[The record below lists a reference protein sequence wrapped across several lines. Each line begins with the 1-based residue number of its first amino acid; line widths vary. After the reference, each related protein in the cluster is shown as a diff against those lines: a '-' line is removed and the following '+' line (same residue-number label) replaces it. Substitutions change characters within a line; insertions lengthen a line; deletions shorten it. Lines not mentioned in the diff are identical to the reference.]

1 MLLVCSII
9 SLFAEVHRL
18 GLTFFHHFSMLSFNT
33 RSFLSKTA
41 KLFYLFSAILRYD
54 SDIFWLILFSMF
66 LACFSRTLPLVDS
79 CSCYVSTCT
88 VSPFAQDD
96 IKCADPLTCPG
107 GFQPTEAGRYAVD
120 MQFKAWESSIR
131 FIAFL
136 LWNQFSNFEQLWK
149 RRRTGINHLF
159 MWFASALRMSS
170 RFVDVCWSSSMFNQ
184 SLRSWTLIVLSR
196 DALTIFD
203 RWKVIAVRYLA
214 EYKDEPLVGDVA
226 VDSCVLFS
234 TCFEFQTTS
243 QNGVEFGVI
252 SSTLRPL
259 LRESRH

>member
-1 MLLVCSII
+1 
-9 SLFAEVHRL
+9 
-18 GLTFFHHFSMLSFNT
+18 
-33 RSFLSKTA
+33 
-41 KLFYLFSAILRYD
+41 
-54 SDIFWLILFSMF
+54 MF
-66 LACFSRTLPLVDS
+66 LADFASCWFLLMLCIDMHCVAVRSGWHQVRRPPDLPRR
-79 CSCYVSTCT
+79 
-88 VSPFAQDD
+88 
-96 IKCADPLTCPG
+96 I
-107 GFQPTEAGRYAVD
+107 PTNRGRKIRSGYAV
-120 MQFKAWESSIR
+120 QSWESSIR

-243 QNGVEFGVI
+243 QKGVEFGVI